1 MDVWFHKN
9 LKLEKEFQQVVV
21 QENNSGS
28 LAKETDYYIADIEYA
43 LSENKS
49 HIDSLGIKINK
60 NNEASLALLEMKYGV
75 GALAGESG
83 VVAHIKDINELFK
96 DLNKKEMLYN
106 DAERVINQK
115 V

>member
-28 LAKETDYYIADIEYA
+28 PAKETDYYIADIEYA

-60 NNEASLALLEMKYGV
+60 NNEASLALLEMKYGD